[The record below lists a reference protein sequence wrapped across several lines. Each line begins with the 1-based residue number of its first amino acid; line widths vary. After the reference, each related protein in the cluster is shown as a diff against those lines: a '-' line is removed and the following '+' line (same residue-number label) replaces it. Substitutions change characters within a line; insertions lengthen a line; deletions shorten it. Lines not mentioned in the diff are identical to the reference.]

1 MATRT
6 LAYLASALGLS
17 TDLEHAV
24 AALAEALADLDRGA
38 RLVASRVDPRRGAL
52 TDCITAD
59 DGRPSSRPLNATLDH
74 LPSRERIAVA
84 AGARPVELGD
94 RSDEF
99 ARMFGLAPISEG
111 GWLTLRGFRFEGELA
126 LVVGVY
132 EPKRFFGART
142 SERFAPS
149 LAVFDLAVTRQLERV
164 ARLEAVSA
172 LEQLTQRLHAEFER
186 RLRELQARLE
196 KASSGNAQAQLAVD
210 FERQLSGANEDLRRA
225 RRQIAS
231 LESQVGAAVG
241 ELEKAHIELHRRHES
256 VRLKSR
262 ALYTIE
268 RLLTLA
274 GDDGDP
280 RHVADEIVRL
290 AADDMQ
296 AGRCSLQLRAVEGDS
311 LFLAASRG
319 IPDAVAAGSRMKIG
333 DGIAGRV
340 AATREPLLAR
350 DFDEAKAHP
359 LRQDDRFTTGSFI
372 SFPLTLG
379 DGLVGVINFTNRTLA
394 GSYVEDDVERVR
406 LLALPIAVIAE
417 HARLSA
423 RLSEAAVLA

>member
-17 TDLEHAV
+17 TDLETAV
-24 AALAEALADLDRGA
+24 AALTEALTDLDRGA

-59 DGRPSSRPLNATLDH
+59 DGRPTSRPLNATLDH

-99 ARMFGLAPISEG
+99 ARLFGLTPIAEG
-111 GWLTLRGFRFEGELA
+111 GWLTLRGIRFEGELA

-149 LAVFDLAVTRQLERV
+149 LTVFDLAVARHLERV

-172 LEQLTQRLHAEFER
+172 LEQLTQRLHSEFER
-186 RLRELQARLE
+186 RLRDLQARLE
-196 KASSGNAQAQLAVD
+196 KASSGSGEAQLTVD
-210 FERQLSGANEDLRRA
+210 FERQLSGVNEDLRRA
-225 RRQIAS
+225 KRQIAS
-231 LESQVGAAVG
+231 LESQIGAAVG
-241 ELEKAHIELHRRHES
+241 ELEKAHIELHHRHEA
-256 VRLKSR
+256 VRHKSR

-268 RLLTLA
+268 RILA
-274 GDDGDP
+274 LSCNAGDP
-280 RHVADEIVRL
+280 RQVADEIVRL
-290 AADDMQ
+290 VADDMQ

-319 IPDAVAAGSRMKIG
+319 IPDAVATGSRLRIG

-359 LRQDDRFTTGSFI
+359 LRQDERFTTGSFI
-372 SFPLTLG
+372 SFPITLG
-379 DGLVGVINFTNRTLA
+379 EELLGVINFTNRTLG

-406 LLALPIAVIAE
+406 VLALPIAVIAL
-417 HARLSA
+417 HARLAA
-423 RLSEAAVLA
+423 RLGEAAGVA